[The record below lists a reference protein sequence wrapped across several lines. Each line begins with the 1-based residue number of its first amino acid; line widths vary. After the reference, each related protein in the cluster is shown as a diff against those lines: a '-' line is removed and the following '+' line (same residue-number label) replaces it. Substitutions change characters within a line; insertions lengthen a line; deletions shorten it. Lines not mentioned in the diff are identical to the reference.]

1 MKLSLVRVRS
11 IFLGIFILAT
21 LVTLIY
27 VYREAT
33 IVAENPRP
41 TAPQPAPGSN
51 MVVQLELDKIMPV
64 VASIV
69 TSLTTLLGFALTSIM
84 TLRKEKREAQASDL
98 ALKQKEIELK
108 RALIELED
116 LKKKVS
122 G

>member
-1 MKLSLVRVRS
+1 MKLSLVTLRN

-21 LVTLIY
+21 LVTFIY

-41 TAPQPAPGSN
+41 TAPQPAPDSN
-51 MVVQLELDKIMPV
+51 MVVQLELDKIVPV
-64 VASIV
+64 MASII
-69 TSLTTLLGFALTSIM
+69 TSLTTLLGFVFTSVM
-84 TLRKEKREAQASDL
+84 TLRKEKREARESEL

-108 RALIELED
+108 RALMELED
-116 LKKKVS
+116 LKKKGS